1 MGFEEPSFD
10 IFRGIPDRQAIW
22 VERVAGLA
30 AAGDP
35 MEQLAAENPG
45 SYSIFSGKSH
55 AILAR
60 HVESPR
66 RVPLSG
72 GFNIFRKLNE
82 GGSLKIVWRR
92 DQEQARALVARLMD
106 LWPAEYSIEPAEGG
120 AESDTEAP
128 AAIA

>member
-10 IFRGIPDRQAIW
+10 IFRGIPDREAIW
-22 VERVAGLA
+22 VERVAGLSA
-30 AAGDP
+30 ARNR
-35 MEQLAAENPG
+35 MERLAAENPG
-45 SYSIFSGKSH
+45 SYFIFSGKSH

-60 HVESPR
+60 HVEPPR
-66 RVPLSG
+66 RTPLSV

-82 GGSLKIVWRR
+82 GGSLKIAWRR
-92 DQEQARALVARLMD
+92 DHEQAQELVTRLMD

-120 AESDTEAP
+120 SESDTQPP